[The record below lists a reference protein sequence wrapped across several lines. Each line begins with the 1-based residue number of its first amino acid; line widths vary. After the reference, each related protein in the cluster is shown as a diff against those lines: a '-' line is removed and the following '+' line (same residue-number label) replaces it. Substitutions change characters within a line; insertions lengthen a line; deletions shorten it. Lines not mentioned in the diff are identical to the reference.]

1 MCSND
6 YKSIWKNLIKYYN
19 NKMIKTQKKNKVI
32 LHIDVDSFFVSC
44 EVALRPE
51 LANKEVAI
59 GIDSPRSIVT
69 SLSYAAKAK
78 GAKVPWKLGLVKE
91 YCRNLI
97 VIEPNMTL
105 YQNFSKKIYD
115 FLVKN
120 YHKDIEIV
128 SVDEWYID
136 ASDIWKKYGSIRNLA
151 IDIQKKI
158 MKKLS
163 MPISIGISYNKYLAK
178 MATAI
183 NKPMGITFITHKNYQ
198 DIIWPMPI
206 DNYYGIGYSTAPQL
220 KKIGIKTIGDLAK
233 CNYNDPK
240 IRKIFLNQSKTIIDN
255 ANGIGNSDLNLEKNI
270 LKSIGNERMFMSGF
284 TDNTKE
290 IYNGLRYIAQL
301 VSQRLLDRNLCGRHI
316 TINIKLDNK
325 RKSKS
330 MQIDRLINTEADIY
344 LYASRLLKI
353 LWNDEPL
360 IGIGISISK
369 IEDLYQNPMNQS
381 LFEEQRALSPVE
393 SIIENVNSKMKK
405 KVLISGKELKK
416 HNSTQQNKYL

>member
-1 MCSND
+1 
-6 YKSIWKNLIKYYN
+6 
-19 NKMIKTQKKNKVI
+19 MIKTQKKNKVI

-51 LANKEVAI
+51 LINREVAI
-59 GIDSPRSIVT
+59 GIDSPKSIVT

-78 GAKVPWKLGLVKE
+78 GAKVPWKLALVRE
-91 YCRNLI
+91 RCPNLI
-97 VIEPNMTL
+97 VIEPNMNL

-120 YHKDIEIV
+120 YHKEIQIV

-136 ASDIWKKYGSIRNLA
+136 ASNIWKKYGSIRNLA
-151 IDIQKKI
+151 LDIQKKI
-158 MKKLS
+158 WSKLS
-163 MPISIGISYNKYLAK
+163 MPISIGISYNKFLAK

-206 DNYYGIGYSTAPQL
+206 DNYYGIGWATTPQL
-220 KKIGIKTIGDLAK
+220 KKIGIETIGDLAK
-233 CNYNDPK
+233 YDCNDPQ
-240 IRKIFLNQSKTIIDN
+240 IRKIFLNQSKNIIDN
-255 ANGIGNSDLNLEKNI
+255 ANGVGESNLNLERNI

-284 TDNTKE
+284 TDNKKE
-290 IYNGLRYIAQL
+290 VYNGLKYIANL

-330 MQIDRLINTEADIY
+330 MQINKLINSEYDIY
-344 LYASRLLKI
+344 LYASKLLEQ
-353 LWNDEPL
+353 LWNYEPI

-381 LFEEQRALSPVE
+381 LFEVQRELSLVE
-393 SIIENVNSKMKK
+393 NIIENVNTKMKK
-405 KVLISGKELKK
+405 KVLMSAKELKK

>member
-1 MCSND
+1 
-6 YKSIWKNLIKYYN
+6 
-19 NKMIKTQKKNKVI
+19 MIKEQKKNKVI

-91 YCRNLI
+91 RCPNLI
-97 VIEPNMTL
+97 IIEPNMNL

-115 FLVKN
+115 LLVKD

-128 SVDEWYID
+128 SIDEWYID

-151 IDIQKKI
+151 FDIQKKI
-158 MKKLS
+158 STKLS
-163 MPISIGISYNKYLAK
+163 IPISIGISYNKFLAK

-206 DNYYGIGYSTAPQL
+206 NNYYGIGRSTEPQL
-220 KKIGIKTIGDLAK
+220 RKMNIETIGDLAK
-233 CNYNDPK
+233 CDYNDPR
-240 IRKIFLNQSKTIIDN
+240 IRKIFLNQSQKIIDN
-255 ANGIGNSDLNLEKNI
+255 ANGIGESDLNLERNI
-270 LKSIGNERMFMSGF
+270 LKSIGNERMFLTGF
-284 TDNTKE
+284 TNNRKE
-290 IYNGLRYIAQL
+290 IYNGLRYVASL
-301 VSQRLLDRNLCGRHI
+301 VSQRLLDRNLMGRHI
-316 TINIKLDNK
+316 TVNIKLDHK

-330 MQIDRLINTEADIY
+330 MKIDKLINSEADIY
-344 LYASRLLKI
+344 LYASRLLKS
-353 LWNDEPL
+353 LWNEEEI
-360 IGIGISISK
+360 IGIGINISK
-369 IEDLYQNPMNQS
+369 IENLYQNPVNQS
-381 LFEEQRALSPVE
+381 LFEEARELSPVE
-393 SIIENVNSKMKK
+393 NIIESVNTKMKK

>member
-1 MCSND
+1 
-6 YKSIWKNLIKYYN
+6 
-19 NKMIKTQKKNKVI
+19 MIKEQKKNKVI

-91 YCRNLI
+91 RCPNLI
-97 VIEPNMTL
+97 IIEPNMNL

-115 FLVKN
+115 LLVKD

-128 SVDEWYID
+128 SIDEWYID

-151 IDIQKKI
+151 FDIQKKI
-158 MKKLS
+158 STKLS
-163 MPISIGISYNKYLAK
+163 IPISIGISYNKFLAK

-206 DNYYGIGYSTAPQL
+206 NNYYGIGRSTEPQL
-220 KKIGIKTIGDLAK
+220 RKMNIETIGDLAK
-233 CNYNDPK
+233 CDYNDPR
-240 IRKIFLNQSKTIIDN
+240 IRKIFLNQSQKIIDN
-255 ANGIGNSDLNLEKNI
+255 ANGIGESDLNLERNI
-270 LKSIGNERMFMSGF
+270 LKSIGNERMFLTGF
-284 TDNTKE
+284 TNNRKE
-290 IYNGLRYIAQL
+290 IYNGLRYVASL
-301 VSQRLLDRNLCGRHI
+301 VSQRLLDRNLMGRHI
-316 TINIKLDNK
+316 TVNIKLDHK

-330 MQIDRLINTEADIY
+330 MKIDKLINSEADIY
-344 LYASRLLKI
+344 LYASRLLKS
-353 LWNDEPL
+353 LWNEETI
-360 IGIGISISK
+360 IGIGINISK
-369 IEDLYQNPMNQS
+369 IENLYQNPVNQS
-381 LFEEQRALSPVE
+381 LFEEARELSPVE
-393 SIIENVNSKMKK
+393 NIIESVNTKMKK

>member
-1 MCSND
+1 
-6 YKSIWKNLIKYYN
+6 
-19 NKMIKTQKKNKVI
+19 MIKEQKKNKVI

-91 YCRNLI
+91 RCPNLI
-97 VIEPNMTL
+97 IIEPNMNL

-115 FLVKN
+115 LLVKD

-128 SVDEWYID
+128 SIDEWYID

-151 IDIQKKI
+151 FDIQKKI
-158 MKKLS
+158 STKLS
-163 MPISIGISYNKYLAK
+163 IPISIGISYNKFLAK

-183 NKPMGITFITHKNYQ
+183 NKPMGITFITHKNYR

-206 DNYYGIGYSTAPQL
+206 NNYYGIGRSREPQL
-220 KKIGIKTIGDLAK
+220 RKINIETIGDLAK
-233 CNYNDPK
+233 FNYNDPK
-240 IRKIFLNQSKTIIDN
+240 IRKIFLNQSQKIIDN
-255 ANGIGNSDLNLEKNI
+255 ANGIGESDLNLERNI
-270 LKSIGNERMFMSGF
+270 LKSIGNERMFLNGF
-284 TDNTKE
+284 TDNRKD
-290 IYNGLRYIAQL
+290 IYNGLRYVANL
-301 VSQRLLDRNLCGRHI
+301 VSQRLLDRNLMGRHI
-316 TINIKLDNK
+316 TVNIKLDHK

-330 MQIDRLINTEADIY
+330 MQIDRLINSEDDIY
-344 LYASRLLKI
+344 LYASRLLKS
-353 LWNDEPL
+353 LWNEETI
-360 IGIGISISK
+360 IGIGINISK
-369 IEDLYQNPMNQS
+369 IEDLYQNPVNQS
-381 LFEEQRALSPVE
+381 LFEKPRELSPIE
-393 SIIENVNSKMKK
+393 NIIESVNIKMKK